1 MSFPSRPSRL
11 IVPLV
16 GRTSVAKAVRREV
29 FPAPLGPRSAW
40 NPGPSD
46 HDTSSTA
53 QVLPYETVRW
63 ETVKCGMRNSRSDD
77 FRHDWRIEDI
87 PYRACLRTR
96 APACPGPCR
105 HQGVIGPGDEC
116 RPGTA
121 RPSVDKPQ
129 YRQAQCRLMV
139 SAPTPYGD
147 PRHTYLNLSPAQV
160 WLRCPGVCRRHPCR
174 CTAVCTE
181 PSGGPRMGSRR
192 VVTSHIILAREPNSR
207 SHPLRHTE
215 S

>member
-1 MSFPSRPSRL
+1 MSFPSRPSRA

-105 HQGVIGPGDEC
+105 YQGIIGLGDEVE
-116 RPGTA
+116 A
-121 RPSVDKPQ
+121 Q
-129 YRQAQCRLMV
+129 YRQVRCRLVV
-139 SAPTPYGD
+139 SAPTPYG
-147 PRHTYLNLSPAQV
+147 SPT
-160 WLRCPGVCRRHPCR
+160 P
-174 CTAVCTE
+174 
-181 PSGGPRMGSRR
+181 
-192 VVTSHIILAREPNSR
+192 
-207 SHPLRHTE
+207 HTE
-215 S
+215 ISAPHRSGCAAPVSADVTHAVPRRCAPSRPVGRGWGHAGW

>member
-63 ETVKCGMRNSRSDD
+63 ETVKCGMGHSRSDD

-87 PYRACLRTR
+87 PYWACLGHRPLRVPVLADTKESSC
-96 APACPGPCR
+96 PAMRRGPS
-105 HQGVIGPGDEC
+105 
-116 RPGTA
+116 TA
-121 RPSVDKPQ
+121 RPSADKPQ

-139 SAPTPYGD
+139 SAPTPYGS
-147 PRHTYLNLSPAQV
+147 PTPHTEISAPHRSGCAAPV
-160 WLRCPGVCRRHPCR
+160 SADVTRGV
-174 CTAVCTE
+174 
-181 PSGGPRMGSRR
+181 SRR
-192 VVTSHIILAREPNSR
+192 CAPSRPVGRGWGLAGW
-207 SHPLRHTE
+207 
-215 S
+215 

>member
-105 HQGVIGPGDEC
+105 YQGIIGLGDEVE
-116 RPGTA
+116 A
-121 RPSVDKPQ
+121 Q
-129 YRQAQCRLMV
+129 YRQVRCRLVV
-139 SAPTPYGD
+139 STPTPHWD
-147 PRHTYLNLSPAQV
+147 PHLTQV
-160 WLRCPGVCRRHPCR
+160 WLRCPGVCRRHPWR
-174 CTAVCTE
+174 FTAVCTE

>member
-105 HQGVIGPGDEC
+105 YQGVIGPGDEC

-121 RPSVDKPQ
+121 RPSVDKPSADSWSQ
-129 YRQAQCRLMV
+129 PRHHTGIPTSHRSGCAAPV
-139 SAPTPYGD
+139 SADVT
-147 PRHTYLNLSPAQV
+147 R
-160 WLRCPGVCRRHPCR
+160 GV
-174 CTAVCTE
+174 
-181 PSGGPRMGSRR
+181 SRR
-192 VVTSHIILAREPNSR
+192 CAPSR
-207 SHPLRHTE
+207 PVGRGWGLVE
-215 S
+215 W